1 MSEHTHPEA
10 DDEGTSFHHG
20 STTDEY
26 ELANGLTVPL
36 SGDEGDFVEQWA
48 NTLLGAVVVRAHGTA
63 TDWRTLTHQVQ
74 EALVAEVTHLQT
86 TAPVELRDAVLAYL
100 LRAAV
105 IDTFQNLLDQT
116 YPDWRSELET
126 QE

>member
-1 MSEHTHPEA
+1 VSQQDAAGAEP
-10 DDEGTSFHHG
+10 EGTSYHHG
-20 STTDEY
+20 STSDEY
-26 ELANGLTVPL
+26 ELANGLAIPL

-48 NTLLGAVVVRAHGTA
+48 NTILGAVVVRAQGAA

-74 EALVAEVTHLQT
+74 DALAAEIAHLQS

-105 IDTFQNLLDQT
+105 IDTFQSLLDQT
-116 YPDWRSELET
+116 YPDWRAELGATE
-126 QE
+126 